1 MAASPWK
8 SKKKW
13 RSTAKRF
20 FAPMVVVTKNV
31 NQGKNTSV
39 KGSLTAFWRMFF
51 CIGATMSK
59 GMRFDFLKP
68 TVGRFRFNE
77 PSWSRN
83 RECRHARISLT
94 DEYPDFCS
102 AELSLILKETIV
114 DYDLFSAII
123 NKKALIFSFKTKC
136 SKRRQ
141 CVVSLTF
148 YLRNTL
154 FCFKGSKTEK
164 ICCFMRFVGVLS
176 C

>member
-1 MAASPWK
+1 M
-8 SKKKW
+8 
-13 RSTAKRF
+13 
-20 FAPMVVVTKNV
+20 

-51 CIGATMSK
+51 CIGATRSK

-114 DYDLFSAII
+114 DCDLFSAII
-123 NKKALIFSFKTKC
+123 NKKALVFSFKTKC

-141 CVVSLTF
+141 CVVSLTL

-154 FCFKGSKTEK
+154 FCFKGSKIERPAALCTSLV
-164 ICCFMRFVGVLS
+164 CCLVSLNESLAHQPNTTNRIKGVS
-176 C
+176 H

>member
-1 MAASPWK
+1 MNPPDLEGGNAA
-8 SKKKW
+8 
-13 RSTAKRF
+13 
-20 FAPMVVVTKNV
+20 
-31 NQGKNTSV
+31 
-39 KGSLTAFWRMFF
+39 
-51 CIGATMSK
+51 
-59 GMRFDFLKP
+59 
-68 TVGRFRFNE
+68 
-77 PSWSRN
+77 
-83 RECRHARISLT
+83 HARISLT

-141 CVVSLTF
+141 CVVSLTL
-148 YLRNTL
+148 YLRNAL

-164 ICCFMRFVGVLS
+164 TCCFMRFVGVLS